1 VKGLGLDGAKPH
13 GLRHLHA
20 SMLIA
25 EGRPLTEIAKRMG
38 HANSGVTLT
47 VYGHMIE
54 TDDSAAADVIP
65 DFGIK
70 RANL

>member
-1 VKGLGLDGAKPH
+1 MKGLGLDGAKPH

-47 VYGHMIE
+47 GCGHMIE